1 MQCAF
6 RTKFYTMFSVEVKT
20 MGRVAVEEN
29 DEKYYRF
36 FFHLSNYMVG
46 MEKIAEADRAQ
57 EARNIIIQKISS
69 DENIFT
75 RVSCFV
81 RCITILENTVE
92 WKTHSV
98 KMACFICV
106 LNLLS

>member
-20 MGRVAVEEN
+20 MGHVAVKEN

-57 EARNIIIQKISS
+57 EAHNIIIQKISS

-75 RVSCFV
+75 RVGC
-81 RCITILENTVE
+81 LYG
-92 WKTHSV
+92 
-98 KMACFICV
+98 V
-106 LNLLS
+106 LLF

>member
-57 EARNIIIQKISS
+57 EVRNIIIQKISS

-92 WKTHSV
+92 WKMHSV

>member
-1 MQCAF
+1 
-6 RTKFYTMFSVEVKT
+6 

-57 EARNIIIQKISS
+57 EVQNIIIQKISS

-81 RCITILENTVE
+81 RCITILEKTV
-92 WKTHSV
+92 
-98 KMACFICV
+98 
-106 LNLLS
+106 

>member
-46 MEKIAEADRAQ
+46 MEKIAEADLTQ

-81 RCITILENTVE
+81 RCITI
-92 WKTHSV
+92 
-98 KMACFICV
+98 
-106 LNLLS
+106 

>member
-81 RCITILENTVE
+81 RCITILEKTV
-92 WKTHSV
+92 
-98 KMACFICV
+98 
-106 LNLLS
+106 